1 MNAYVHA
8 YKDMLRLKNVSGGEQ
23 KAGPDIL
30 QILKEPSDMNKK
42 NDNEKEKN
50 LDTFCRQV
58 DFKQIDF

>member
-1 MNAYVHA
+1 
-8 YKDMLRLKNVSGGEQ
+8 MLRLKNVSGGEQ